1 MDYRPNVDAVVW
13 FCNEILPI
21 VQAEIPEANF
31 TICGSRPAP
40 TVRNLAKQRG
50 VSVTGWV
57 ADTRPYLDRAEV
69 FVAPLRMA
77 RGVQNKV
84 LEALA
89 MGLPCVASVA
99 ARSGTV
105 IPNGEGILAT
115 DDPKE
120 FAGHVVR
127 LLQDGNWRTE
137 MARWA
142 RAAAEANYRWEVQ
155 MAGLDE
161 IVGTVAQPPRAVSAS
176 LERA

>member
-1 MDYRPNVDAVVW
+1 
-13 FCNEILPI
+13 
-21 VQAEIPEANF
+21 
-31 TICGSRPAP
+31 
-40 TVRNLAKQRG
+40 
-50 VSVTGWV
+50 
-57 ADTRPYLDRAEV
+57 
-69 FVAPLRMA
+69 
-77 RGVQNKV
+77 
-84 LEALA
+84 

-99 ARSGTV
+99 TRSGTV

-127 LLQDGNWRTE
+127 LLQDSNWRTE
-137 MARWA
+137 MARRA
-142 RAAAEANYRWEVQ
+142 RAAAEANYRWEAQ